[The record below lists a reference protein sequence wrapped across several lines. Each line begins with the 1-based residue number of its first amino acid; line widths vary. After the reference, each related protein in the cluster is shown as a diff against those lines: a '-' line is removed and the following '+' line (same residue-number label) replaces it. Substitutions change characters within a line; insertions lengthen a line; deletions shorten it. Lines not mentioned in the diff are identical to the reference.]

1 MPRSDET
8 GRHRLPFQKRLSADP
23 PMFEMR
29 NGETE
34 QNRRRHRTAGPNPPL
49 SDRLASVIFAR
60 GVQKS
65 PEMSVRVS
73 FPETGG
79 NIRRPKGRKRPSGR
93 PGAAGRV
100 EDPLLLP
107 SVRCAGLE
115 IHPWIRNI
123 CSVQGRGS
131 PVHGIFFHAMPLPL
145 RREILRCRSKL
156 QAASLAFAH
165 TPRLGFL
172 FSLLR
177 GLFDDAAGFTSCY
190 GLACCSPC
198 LRQVLSS
205 MRFCARI
212 SPYLGSRLRGEL
224 GPSRDR
230 TSAGQK
236 MRTFL
241 GTRHK
246 KRASFRKP
254 A

>member
-1 MPRSDET
+1 M
-8 GRHRLPFQKRLSADP
+8 
-23 PMFEMR
+23 
-29 NGETE
+29 
-34 QNRRRHRTAGPNPPL
+34 
-49 SDRLASVIFAR
+49 IFAR

-212 SPYLGSRLRGEL
+212 SPYPGSRLRGAWPLPRPDFRRPEDAHFS
-224 GPSRDR
+224 GH
-230 TSAGQK
+230 AAQK
-236 MRTFL
+236 KGFL
-241 GTRHK
+241 SEARMM
-246 KRASFRKP
+246 ASFARRP
-254 A
+254 VFFMV